1 MDKNKIIE
9 GATKLVAKGAYDK
22 AIKEY
27 QRVLDADPRDV
38 RVLQKMGE
46 LFQKKND
53 NVQAAAFFTRVA
65 ECYSG
70 DGFFLKAVALYKQ
83 VLRLNPELV
92 EVNVK
97 LADLHQQLG
106 LLTEAMAFFQT
117 VVAHHEKRGDTR
129 ATFDTL
135 KKMVDLDPE
144 NVASRLK
151 LAELY
156 AREGMGGE
164 ALLEFRRAAD
174 YFQKNGRAD
183 ERLRVLERIAALEPD
198 NVPLA
203 RDLARDY
210 LSRGDAKR
218 ALAKLQLCFKVD
230 PRDLETLKLLAE
242 AFTALGHSSKTL
254 SVFKEM
260 AKLHAERNRIAEAR
274 AAWAR
279 VEQLDP
285 QDADLLAWRAEAARG
300 PVSHS
305 GPIPAAAAPPPPPA
319 PPPAAPP
326 LRPEQVQKL
335 LTETD
340 VYVKYGLHEK
350 ALEHLR
356 RIFSVDPENLAA
368 HEKAYHIY
376 RSANQTA
383 QASEQLL
390 NVLRLFTR
398 RLEADRA
405 QPYLDTLLAEAPDH
419 PEMPAFLAVLRP
431 DGTIGGDEGLAAVSS
446 EDAPLDAEERL
457 EPQTDAD
464 LGLASAASGAS
475 DELVSDDAVL
485 MSDEDEEGPVSDA
498 DDEPLTPAP
507 VHARQAQPPP
517 ERHRQRLT
525 EEFNEAVPFFEPDAE
540 GVADDE
546 EAPVEPLGTYE
557 AGVESP
563 VELPPEEAPEPLTE
577 ELEAAPP
584 EELAEEVE
592 QVVEEEVA
600 LNTPVESGPVSEELD
615 EATFFLEQG
624 LLDEAREILETVE
637 VVRPGLPR
645 TAALIQQVEALEREG
660 RALPQP
666 PPASAGERPP
676 GIEPIPIRTGSY
688 NLAEELAEEFA
699 TLPGEEPI
707 PEVSDGDFQYSV
719 DEVFSEFKKGLE
731 KVVKPSD
738 VDTHYDLGI
747 AYKEM
752 GLVDDAIEM
761 FEVARKGCVGKR
773 KELDCLT
780 MIALLEGMK
789 GDRQKAVEA
798 YLRALAT
805 EHASGPTLVALR
817 YDLGAAYEAAGA
829 PGRALFQYQR
839 VAELDPQHR
848 DVEKLV
854 ARLSLVAEPEDDGAA
869 QPRGERVRGE
879 PGPEGPSAG
888 SRARKVGYL

>member
-9 GATKLVAKGAYDK
+9 GAAKLVAKGAYDK

-27 QRVLDADPRDV
+27 QKVLDADPRDV

-92 EVNVK
+92 EVNLK
-97 LADLHQQLG
+97 LAELHQQLG

-135 KKMVDLDPE
+135 KRMVDLDPE

-164 ALLEFRRAAD
+164 ALQEFRRAAD
-174 YFQKNGRAD
+174 HFQRTGRGE

-198 NVPLA
+198 NLPLA

-210 LSRGDAKR
+210 LARGDAKR

-242 AFTALGHSSKTL
+242 AFTALGHTSKTL
-254 SVFKEM
+254 SVYKELG
-260 AKLHAERNRIAEAR
+260 KLHAERNHIAEAR

-285 QDADLLAWRAEAARG
+285 RDPDLLAWRAEGARG
-300 PVSHS
+300 PVAQP
-305 GPIPAAAAPPPPPA
+305 GPIPAAAAPPPPP

-356 RIFSVDPENLAA
+356 RIFIADPENLEA

-376 RSANQTA
+376 RGAGQPA

-398 RLEADRA
+398 RLEAERA
-405 QPYLDTLLAEAPDH
+405 QPYLDTLLAEVPDH

-431 DGTIGGDEGLAAVSS
+431 EGGEGDEGLAAV
-446 EDAPLDAEERL
+446 APDDEMLLPDEGADPHPE
-457 EPQTDAD
+457 AD
-464 LGLASAASGAS
+464 LGLASAAAGGSE
-475 DELVSDDAVL
+475 ELVSDDAVL
-485 MSDEDEEGPVSDA
+485 MSDEDEEGPPAAA
-498 DDEPLTPAP
+498 DDEPLTPPPVSGGQVRPLSVRAAP
-507 VHARQAQPPP
+507 EPG
-517 ERHRQRLT
+517 ED
-525 EEFNEAVPFFEPDAE
+525 FGEAVPFEDAE
-540 GVADDE
+540 AVAGDD
-546 EAPVEPLGTYE
+546 PPTEPLGTYE
-557 AGVESP
+557 AGFESE
-563 VELPPEEAPEPLTE
+563 VELPPEEA
-577 ELEAAPP
+577 
-584 EELAEEVE
+584 AEEPE
-592 QVVEEEVA
+592 EEEVS
-600 LNTPVESGPVSEELD
+600 LETPVESGPVSEELD

-624 LLDEAREILETVE
+624 LVDEAREILETVE

-645 TAALIQQVEALEREG
+645 TAALLRQLEEAEKE
-660 RALPQP
+660 
-666 PPASAGERPP
+666 SAGKARTAPPVPGPDRPP

-688 NLAEELAEEFA
+688 NLAEELAEELA
-699 TLPGEEPI
+699 ALPEEPPL
-707 PEVSDGDFQYSV
+707 PEAADGDFQYSV

-752 GLVDDAIEM
+752 GLVDDAIEV
-761 FEVARKGCVGKR
+761 FEVARKGCSGLR
-773 KELDCLT
+773 KEVDCLT
-780 MIALLEGMK
+780 MLALLHGMK
-789 GDRQKAVEA
+789 GEWGKSVED
-798 YLRALAT
+798 YRHALAS
-805 EHASGPTLVALR
+805 EHASGPTLIALH
-817 YDLGAAYEAAGA
+817 YDLALAYESQGA
-829 PGRALFQYQR
+829 PGRAL
-839 VAELDPQHR
+839 AEYLEVSKLDPAHR
-848 DVEKLV
+848 DVQAAV
-854 ARLSLVAEPEDDGAA
+854 ARLAAVTRPMASGADGGDGSSPAEPGT
-869 QPRGERVRGE
+869 
-879 PGPEGPSAG
+879 S
-888 SRARKVGYL
+888 SSSKKRKVGYL

>member
-9 GATKLVAKGAYDK
+9 GAAKLVAKGAYDK

-27 QRVLDADPRDV
+27 QKVLDADPRDV

-92 EVNVK
+92 EVNLK
-97 LADLHQQLG
+97 LAELHQQLG

-144 NVASRLK
+144 NVSSRLK

-242 AFTALGHSSKTL
+242 AFTALGHTSKTL

-260 AKLHAERNRIAEAR
+260 AKLHAERNHIADAR

-285 QDADLLAWRAEAARG
+285 HDADLMAWRAEGARG
-300 PVSHS
+300 PIAHA
-305 GPIPAAAAPPPPPA
+305 GPIPAAAAPPPPP
-319 PPPAAPP
+319 PPPLAASA

-356 RIFSVDPENLAA
+356 RIFSVDPENLGA

-376 RSANQTA
+376 QGAGQSA

-398 RLEADRA
+398 RLEGERA
-405 QPYLDTLLAEAPDH
+405 QPYLDTLLEEAPDH
-419 PEMPAFLAVLRP
+419 PEVPAFLAVLRP
-431 DGTIGGDEGLAAVSS
+431 EGVSGDEGLEAVSS
-446 EDAPLDAEERL
+446 EEEALLPDEGEAP
-457 EPQTDAD
+457 EPEGD

-475 DELVSDDAVL
+475 EELVSEDAVL
-485 MSDEDEEGPVSDA
+485 MSDEDEEGPA
-498 DDEPLTPAP
+498 AAEDDEPLTPTP
-507 VHARQAQPPP
+507 GPPP
-517 ERHRQRLT
+517 E
-525 EEFNEAVPFFEPDAE
+525 EFRRTSVRVEQPGEDFGEAVPFFQPDAE
-540 GVADDE
+540 EVVAE
-546 EAPVEPLGTYE
+546 EEQAPAEPLGAYE

-563 VELPPEEAPEPLTE
+563 VELPPDE
-577 ELEAAPP
+577 
-584 EELAEEVE
+584 
-592 QVVEEEVA
+592 VVEEEVI
-600 LNTPVESGPVSEELD
+600 LLTPVETGPVSEELN
-615 EATFFLEQG
+615 EATFFIEQG
-624 LLDEAREILETVE
+624 LVEEAREILETVE

-645 TAALIQQVEALEREG
+645 TAALLRQLEALEREG
-660 RALPQP
+660 TPLPEAVKAQ
-666 PPASAGERPP
+666 ERPP

-688 NLAEELAEEFA
+688 NLAEELAEELA
-699 TLPGEEPI
+699 TNPPEEVVTGP
-707 PEVSDGDFQYSV
+707 SDGDFQYSV

-731 KVVKPSD
+731 KVVNPAD

-752 GLVDDAIEM
+752 GLVDDAIAM
-761 FEVARKGCVGKR
+761 FDVARRGCAGRR

-780 MIALLEGMK
+780 MIALLEGMR
-789 GDRQKAVEA
+789 GHWDKAVDA
-798 YLRALAT
+798 YRQALAS
-805 EHASGPTLVALR
+805 EHAEGPTLVALL
-817 YDLGAAYEAAGA
+817 YDLGAAYESAKA
-829 PGRALFQYQR
+829 PGRALFQYLK
-839 VAELDPQHR
+839 VAELDPDHR
-848 DVEKLV
+848 DVQKLI
-854 ARLSLVAEPEDDGAA
+854 ARLSKVAEPEEDGPA
-869 QPRGERVRGE
+869 PRA
-879 PGPEGPSAG
+879 GPSPTPDGPPAG
-888 SRARKVGYL
+888 SRTRKVGYL

>member
-9 GATKLVAKGAYDK
+9 GAAKLVAKGAYDK

-27 QRVLDADPRDV
+27 QKVLDADPRDV

-92 EVNVK
+92 EVNLK
-97 LADLHQQLG
+97 LAELHQQLG

-144 NVASRLK
+144 NVSSRLK

-174 YFQKNGRAD
+174 YFRKNGRAD

-198 NVPLA
+198 NLPLA

-242 AFTALGHSSKTL
+242 AFTSLGHTSKTL

-260 AKLHAERNRIAEAR
+260 AKLHAERNHIADAR

-285 QDADLLAWRAEAARG
+285 ADADLAAWRAEAARG
-300 PVSHS
+300 PVAHP
-305 GPIPAAAAPPPPPA
+305 GPIPAAAAPPPPPPP
-319 PPPAAPP
+319 PPPAAAPM
-326 LRPEQVQKL
+326 RPEQVQKL

-356 RIFSVDPENLAA
+356 RIFSVDPENVAA

-376 RSANQTA
+376 RSAGQTV

-398 RLEADRA
+398 RLESERA

-419 PEMPAFLAVLRP
+419 PEVPAFLSVLRP
-431 DGTIGGDEGLAAVSS
+431 EGFSADEGLAAVAS
-446 EDAPLDAEERL
+446 EDDVLLPDDGAPP
-457 EPQTDAD
+457 EPEAD

-475 DELVSDDAVL
+475 EELVSDAAVL
-485 MSDEDEEGPVSDA
+485 MSDEDEEGPGAAA

-507 VHARQAQPPP
+507 ARAPP
-517 ERHRQRLT
+517 ELFRPQSRVEQAGDD
-525 EEFNEAVPFFEPDAE
+525 FAEAVPFFEADGEVVAE
-540 GVADDE
+540 E
-546 EAPVEPLGTYE
+546 EAPAEAPLGAYE

-563 VELPPEEAPEPLTE
+563 VELPPEE
-577 ELEAAPP
+577 
-584 EELAEEVE
+584 
-592 QVVEEEVA
+592 VVEEEVS
-600 LNTPVESGPVSEELD
+600 LQTPVETSPVSEELN
-615 EATFFLEQG
+615 EATFFIEQG
-624 LLDEAREILETVE
+624 LVEEAREILETVE
-637 VVRPGLPR
+637 LVRPGLPR
-645 TAALIQQVEALEREG
+645 TAALFRQLEEMEREETP
-660 RALPQP
+660 LPQP
-666 PPASAGERPP
+666 PVEEGHERPP

-688 NLAEELAEEFA
+688 NLAEELAEELA
-699 TLPGEEPI
+699 TNPPEEEPV
-707 PEVSDGDFQYSV
+707 PEAADGDFQYSV
-719 DEVFSEFKKGLE
+719 DEVFSEFKRGLE
-731 KVVKPSD
+731 KVVNPAD

-752 GLVDDAIEM
+752 GLIDDAIAM
-761 FEVARKGCVGKR
+761 FDVARKGCVGRR

-780 MIALLEGMK
+780 MVALLEGMR
-789 GDRQKAVEA
+789 GHWDRAVDA
-798 YLRALAT
+798 YRQALAS

-817 YDLGAAYEAAGA
+817 YDLGAAYESAKE
-829 PGRALFQYQR
+829 PGRALSQYLK
-839 VAELDPQHR
+839 VAELDPDHR
-848 DVEKLV
+848 DVQNFI
-854 ARLSLVAEPEDDGAA
+854 ARLSKVAQPEDDEPSP
-869 QPRGERVRGE
+869 PRG
-879 PGPEGPSAG
+879 GPASTPDGPPSG
-888 SRARKVGYL
+888 SRTRKVGYL

>member
-9 GATKLVAKGAYDK
+9 GASKLVAKGAYDK

-242 AFTALGHSSKTL
+242 AFTALGHTSKTL

-260 AKLHAERNRIAEAR
+260 AKLHAERNHIAEAR

-285 QDADLLAWRAEAARG
+285 GDQDLLAWRAEVARG
-300 PVSHS
+300 PVAHA
-305 GPIPAAAAPPPPPA
+305 GPIPAAAAPPPPA
-319 PPPAAPP
+319 PPPAPPP

-376 RSANQTA
+376 RSAGQTA

-398 RLEADRA
+398 RLEAERA
-405 QPYLDTLLAEAPDH
+405 QPYLETLLAEAPDH

-431 DGTIGGDEGLAAVSS
+431 DGSVADEGLAAVASDDELLP
-446 EDAPLDAEERL
+446 EDGAEL
-457 EPQTDAD
+457 EPDAD

-475 DELVSDDAVL
+475 EELVSDDAVL
-485 MSDEDEEGPVSDA
+485 MSDEDEEGPAAAA

-507 VHARQAQPPP
+507 LHATPARSTSDAKGD
-517 ERHRQRLT
+517 
-525 EEFNEAVPFFEPDAE
+525 EFSEAVPFFEPDAE
-540 GVADDE
+540 VLAE
-546 EAPVEPLGTYE
+546 EDIPAEPLGAYE

-563 VELPPEEAPEPLTE
+563 VELPPEEAAEALGEPEAE
-577 ELEAAPP
+577 EERNEVAEEP
-584 EELAEEVE
+584 EE
-592 QVVEEEVA
+592 VEEEVI
-600 LNTPVESGPVSEELD
+600 LQTPVETGPVSEELN

-624 LLDEAREILETVE
+624 LVDEAREILETVE

-645 TAALIQQVEALEREG
+645 TAALLRQLEELEREG

-666 PPASAGERPP
+666 PSGPGHDRPP

-688 NLAEELAEEFA
+688 NLAEELAAELA
-699 TLPGEEPI
+699 TLPAEEPI
-707 PEVSDGDFQYSV
+707 PEASDGDFQYSV

-731 KVVKPSD
+731 KVVNPSD
-738 VDTHYDLGI
+738 VNTHYDLGI

-752 GLVDDAIEM
+752 GLLDDAIEV
-761 FEVARKGCVGKR
+761 FEVARKGCVGQR

-789 GDRQKAVEA
+789 GEWQKAVDA
-798 YLRALAT
+798 YRRALAS

-817 YDLGAAYEAAGA
+817 YDLGAAYESASA
-829 PGRALFQYQR
+829 PGRALYQYLR

-848 DVEKLV
+848 DVQKLV
-854 ARLSLVAEPEDDGAA
+854 ARLSSVAQPEDDEPVPP
-869 QPRGERVRGE
+869 PRGGVARGE
-879 PGPEGPSAG
+879 PTPDGPPAG

>member
-9 GATKLVAKGAYDK
+9 GAAKLVAKGAYDK

-27 QRVLDADPRDV
+27 QKVLDADPRDV

-65 ECYSG
+65 ECYAG

-92 EVNVK
+92 EVNLK
-97 LADLHQQLG
+97 LAELHQQLG

-135 KKMVDLDPE
+135 KKMVDLDSE
-144 NVASRLK
+144 NVSSRLK

-183 ERLRVLERIAALEPD
+183 EGLRVLERIAALEPD
-198 NVPLA
+198 NLPLA

-242 AFTALGHSSKTL
+242 AFTALGHTSKTL

-260 AKLHAERNRIAEAR
+260 AKLHAERNHIGDAR
-274 AAWAR
+274 AAWAK

-285 QDADLLAWRAEAARG
+285 ADPDLVAWRAEVARG
-300 PVSHS
+300 PVAHP
-305 GPIPAAAAPPPPPA
+305 GLIPSAAAPPPPP
-319 PPPAAPP
+319 PPPSPAAPP

-376 RSANQTA
+376 RSAGQSA

-398 RLEADRA
+398 RLESERA
-405 QPYLDTLLAEAPDH
+405 QPYLETLLAEAPDH
-419 PEMPAFLAVLRP
+419 PEMPAFLSVLRP
-431 DGTIGGDEGLAAVSS
+431 EGASGDEGLAAVSS
-446 EDAPLDAEERL
+446 EEEMLVPDDADAPE
-457 EPQTDAD
+457 TDTD
-464 LGLASAASGAS
+464 LGLESTTGGDSEELIS
-475 DELVSDDAVL
+475 DEAVL
-485 MSDEDEEGPVSDA
+485 MADEDEEGPVADV

-507 VHARQAQPPP
+507 AHQEERPTASASAPGPADGYAEAQ
-517 ERHRQRLT
+517 
-525 EEFNEAVPFFEPDAE
+525 PFFEPEAE
-540 GVADDE
+540 VVAEEE
-546 EAPVEPLGTYE
+546 EAAAASAEPLGAYE

-563 VELPPEEAPEPLTE
+563 VEMPPEEE
-577 ELEAAPP
+577 
-584 EELAEEVE
+584 
-592 QVVEEEVA
+592 VEEEIA
-600 LNTPVESGPVSEELD
+600 FTPMETGPVTEELD

-624 LLDEAREILETVE
+624 LVAEAREILETVE

-645 TAALIQQVEALEREG
+645 TAALLRRLEKAEHEG
-660 RALPQP
+660 TPLP
-666 PPASAGERPP
+666 PPPPPGEGHDRPP

-688 NLAEELAEEFA
+688 NLAEELAEELA
-699 TLPGEEPI
+699 TLPEEPV
-707 PEVSDGDFQYSV
+707 PELADGDFQYSV

-731 KVVKPSD
+731 KVVNPSD

-752 GLVDDAIEM
+752 GLVEDAIAM
-761 FEVARKGCVGKR
+761 FEVARKGCIGKR

-780 MIALLEGMK
+780 MIALLEGMR
-789 GDRQKAVEA
+789 GDWGKAVDA
-798 YLRALAT
+798 YRQALAS
-805 EHASGPTLVALR
+805 EHAVGPTLIALR
-817 YDLGAAYEAAGA
+817 YDLGAAYESAGA
-829 PGRALFQYQR
+829 PGRALHQYLK
-839 VAELDPQHR
+839 VAEQDPDHR
-848 DVEKLV
+848 DVKRLV
-854 ARLSLVAEPEDDGAA
+854 AKLSSVTEPEDDGPSP
-869 QPRGERVRGE
+869 PRA
-879 PGPEGPSAG
+879 GPSATPDGTNAG
-888 SRARKVGYL
+888 SRSRKVGYL

>member
-9 GATKLVAKGAYDK
+9 GAAKLVAKGAFDK

-27 QRVLDADPRDV
+27 QKVLDADPRDV

-92 EVNVK
+92 EVNLK
-97 LADLHQQLG
+97 LAELHQQLG

-117 VVAHHEKRGDTR
+117 VVAHHERRGDTR

-144 NVASRLK
+144 NVSSRLK

-164 ALLEFRRAAD
+164 ALLEFRRSAD

-198 NVPLA
+198 NLPLA

-242 AFTALGHSSKTL
+242 AFTALGHTSKTL

-260 AKLHAERNRIAEAR
+260 AKLHAERNHIAEAR
-274 AAWAR
+274 AAWGR

-285 QDADLLAWRAEAARG
+285 SDPDLIAWRGEVARG
-300 PVSHS
+300 PVAHP
-305 GPIPAAAAPPPPPA
+305 GVIPAAAAPPPPPPP

-376 RSANQTA
+376 RSAGQTA

-398 RLEADRA
+398 RLESDRA
-405 QPYLDTLLAEAPDH
+405 QPYLETLLAEAPDH

-431 DGTIGGDEGLAAVSS
+431 EGVSADEGLDAVSS
-446 EDAPLDAEERL
+446 EEEML
-457 EPQTDAD
+457 LPDEGEEPETDAD
-464 LGLASAASGAS
+464 LGLESTHSGAS
-475 DELVSDDAVL
+475 EELVSDDAVL
-485 MSDEDEEGPVSDA
+485 MSDEDEEGPVASA
-498 DDEPLTPAP
+498 DDEPMTPAP
-507 VHARQAQPPP
+507 APAPP
-517 ERHRQRLT
+517 ELSASVGHRQRPGDDYG
-525 EEFNEAVPFFEPDAE
+525 EAVPFAEADAE
-540 GVADDE
+540 AVVEPE
-546 EAPVEPLGTYE
+546 EAPLEPLGAYD

-563 VELPPEEAPEPLTE
+563 VDLPPEEAVEEEAAEVEPEPE
-577 ELEAAPP
+577 P
-584 EELAEEVE
+584 EEEI
-592 QVVEEEVA
+592 VEEEVS
-600 LNTPVESGPVSEELD
+600 LMTPVETAPVTEELD
-615 EATFFLEQG
+615 EATFFIEQG
-624 LLDEAREILETVE
+624 LVEEAREILETVE
-637 VVRPGLPR
+637 LVRPGLPR
-645 TAALIQQVEALEREG
+645 TAALMRQLEKAEREG
-660 RALPQP
+660 TPLPQP
-666 PPASAGERPP
+666 PPGEGHERPP

-688 NLAEELAEEFA
+688 NLAAELAEELA
-699 TLPGEEPI
+699 TMPAEEPV
-707 PEVSDGDFQYSV
+707 PEVADGDFQYSV

-731 KVVKPSD
+731 KVVNPAD

-752 GLVDDAIEM
+752 GLLDDAIQM
-761 FEVARKGCVGKR
+761 FEVARKGCIGKR

-780 MIALLEGMK
+780 MIALLQGMK
-789 GDRQKAVEA
+789 GDHTRAVDAYRQ
-798 YLRALAT
+798 ALVS
-805 EHASGPTLVALR
+805 EHASGPTLIALR
-817 YDLGAAYEAAGA
+817 YDLGAAYEAAGSPA
-829 PGRALFQYQR
+829 RALHQYLK
-839 VAELDPQHR
+839 VAELDADHR
-848 DVEKLV
+848 DVKRLV
-854 ARLSLVAEPEDDGAA
+854 ARLSKVTEPEDDGPAP
-869 QPRGERVRGE
+869 PRGGPARGE
-879 PGPEGPSAG
+879 PPPDGSNAG

>member
-9 GATKLVAKGAYDK
+9 GAAKLVAKGAYDK

-27 QRVLDADPRDV
+27 QKVLDADPRDV

-92 EVNVK
+92 EVNLK
-97 LADLHQQLG
+97 LAELHQQLG

-198 NVPLA
+198 NVPMA

-242 AFTALGHSSKTL
+242 AFTALGHTSKTL

-260 AKLHAERNRIAEAR
+260 AKLHAERNHIADAR

-285 QDADLLAWRAEAARG
+285 GDADLLAWRAEATRG
-300 PVSHS
+300 PVAYP
-305 GPIPAAAAPPPPPA
+305 GLIPAAAAPPPPPPPP
-319 PPPAAPP
+319 PPPAPA

-376 RSANQTA
+376 RSAGQTA

-398 RLEADRA
+398 RLEAERA
-405 QPYLDTLLAEAPDH
+405 QPYLDTLLDEAPDH
-419 PEMPAFLAVLRP
+419 PEVPAFLAVLRP
-431 DGTIGGDEGLAAVSS
+431 EGVSADEGLAAVSS
-446 EDAPLDAEERL
+446 EDDVLLPDEG
-457 EPQTDAD
+457 EPPEPEAD
-464 LGLASAASGAS
+464 LGLASAASGVS
-475 DELVSDDAVL
+475 DELISEDAVL
-485 MSDEDEEGPVSDA
+485 MSDEDEEGPGAAA

-507 VHARQAQPPP
+507 GPPP
-517 ERHRQRLT
+517 A
-525 EEFNEAVPFFEPDAE
+525 EFSRSGVGAQQTGDDFGEAVPFFEPDTEAVAE
-540 GVADDE
+540 E
-546 EAPVEPLGTYE
+546 EEVPPEEPLGAYE
-557 AGVESP
+557 AGVESA
-563 VELPPEEAPEPLTE
+563 VELPPEEM
-577 ELEAAPP
+577 
-584 EELAEEVE
+584 
-592 QVVEEEVA
+592 VEEEVI
-600 LNTPVESGPVSEELD
+600 LQTPVETGPVSEELN
-615 EATFFLEQG
+615 EATFFIEQG
-624 LLDEAREILETVE
+624 LVEEAREILETVE
-637 VVRPGLPR
+637 LVRPGLPR
-645 TAALIQQVEALEREG
+645 TAALLRQLEAMEREG
-660 RALPQP
+660 TPIPQS
-666 PPASAGERPP
+666 PAGKGHERPP

-688 NLAEELAEEFA
+688 NLAEELAEELA
-699 TLPGEEPI
+699 TNPPEEEAV
-707 PEVSDGDFQYSV
+707 PEASDGDFQYSV

-731 KVVKPSD
+731 KVVNPSD

-752 GLVDDAIEM
+752 GLVDDAIAM
-761 FEVARKGCVGKR
+761 FDVARRGCAGRR

-780 MIALLEGMK
+780 MIALLEGMR
-789 GDRQKAVEA
+789 GHWEKAVDA
-798 YLRALAT
+798 YRQALAS
-805 EHASGPTLVALR
+805 EHAAGPTLVALL
-817 YDLGAAYEAAGA
+817 YDLGAAYESAKA
-829 PGRALFQYQR
+829 PGRALFQYLK
-839 VAELDPQHR
+839 VAELDPDHR
-848 DVEKLV
+848 DVQKLV
-854 ARLSLVAEPEDDGAA
+854 ARLSKVAQPEDDGPAPPA
-869 QPRGERVRGE
+869 GAS
-879 PGPEGPSAG
+879 PSPDAPPAG
-888 SRARKVGYL
+888 SRSRKVGYL

>member
-27 QRVLDADPRDV
+27 QKVLDADPRDV

-97 LADLHQQLG
+97 LAELHQQLG

-174 YFQKNGRAD
+174 YFQKNGRSD

-210 LSRGDAKR
+210 LARGDAKR

-242 AFTALGHSSKTL
+242 AFTALGHTSKTL
-254 SVFKEM
+254 SVYKEM
-260 AKLHAERNRIAEAR
+260 AKLHAERNHIAEAR

-285 QDADLLAWRAEAARG
+285 GDADLLAWRAEAARG
-300 PVSHS
+300 PVAHP
-305 GPIPAAAAPPPPPA
+305 GPIPAAAAPPPPP
-319 PPPAAPP
+319 PPPPLAAPP

-376 RSANQTA
+376 RSAGQAA

-398 RLEADRA
+398 RLESERA

-419 PEMPAFLAVLRP
+419 TEVPAFLAVLRP
-431 DGTIGGDEGLAAVSS
+431 DGVAADEGLAAVSS
-446 EDAPLDAEERL
+446 EDDMLLPDDGH
-457 EPQTDAD
+457 EPEAD

-475 DELVSDDAVL
+475 EELVSDETVV
-485 MSDEDEEGPVSDA
+485 MSDEDEEGQFTAS
-498 DDEPLTPAP
+498 DDEPLTPTP
-507 VHARQAQPPP
+507 QARPP
-517 ERHRQRLT
+517 ELARSTGVGKAPLGRD
-525 EEFNEAVPFFEPDAE
+525 FGEAVPFSEPEADA
-540 GVADDE
+540 VAE
-546 EAPVEPLGTYE
+546 EAQPEPLGTYE

-563 VELPPEEAPEPLTE
+563 VELPPEEPI
-577 ELEAAPP
+577 
-584 EELAEEVE
+584 EEVE
-592 QVVEEEVA
+592 AEDVEEEPLEEPEPVEEEVS
-600 LNTPVESGPVSEELD
+600 LQTPVESGPVTEELD

-624 LLDEAREILETVE
+624 LVDEAREILETVE

-645 TAALIQQVEALEREG
+645 TAALLHRLEEAEREG

-666 PPASAGERPP
+666 PPGRGGERPP

-688 NLAEELAEEFA
+688 NLAEELAEELA
-699 TLPGEEPI
+699 DLPQEEPV
-707 PEVSDGDFQYSV
+707 PEASDGDFQYSV

-752 GLVDDAIEM
+752 GLVEDAIEM
-761 FEVARKGCVGKR
+761 FQVARKGCIGQR

-789 GDRQKAVEA
+789 GDWAKAVDA
-798 YLRALAT
+798 YRRALAS

-829 PGRALFQYQR
+829 PGRALYQYQS
-839 VAELDPQHR
+839 VAELDPEHR
-848 DVEKLV
+848 DVQKLV
-854 ARLSLVAEPEDDGAA
+854 ARLSSVTQPEDDEVASPRAGLA
-869 QPRGERVRGE
+869 QGE
-879 PGPEGPSAG
+879 PTPDGPPAG